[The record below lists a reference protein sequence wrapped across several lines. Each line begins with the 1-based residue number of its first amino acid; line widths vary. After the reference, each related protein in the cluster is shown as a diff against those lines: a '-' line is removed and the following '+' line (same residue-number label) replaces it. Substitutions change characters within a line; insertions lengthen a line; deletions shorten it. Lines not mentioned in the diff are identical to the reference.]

1 MLLTVGMTSCD
12 AALGVVLGTVLRAV
26 LGAVHA
32 TTMSE
37 HGFGGCSIVQNL
49 NGRVRDGQIGILVL
63 WVMDDG

>member
-1 MLLTVGMTSCD
+1 MLLTVSMTSCD
-12 AALGVVLGTVLRAV
+12 AALGVVLGNLLRVV

-49 NGRVRDGQIGILVL
+49 NGRVRDEQIEFLVL
-63 WVMDDG
+63 WVMGDG